1 MLKYVMF
8 IIIDIYGLHYEV
20 SYLPMRL
27 PWCKLCDELLAWW
40 LHLDGDSTESAVL
53 LNIHV

>member
-1 MLKYVMF
+1 MF